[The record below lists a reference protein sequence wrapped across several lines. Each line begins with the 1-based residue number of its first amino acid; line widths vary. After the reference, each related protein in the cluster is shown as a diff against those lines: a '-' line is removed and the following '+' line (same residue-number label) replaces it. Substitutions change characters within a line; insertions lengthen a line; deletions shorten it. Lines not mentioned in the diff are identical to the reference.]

1 MLDVARDLIERRA
14 HSGDDDDAALLTLE
28 LFHAADE
35 VAALGAT
42 AAAAL
47 LLLNCREAL
56 LEQSA
61 DLFHLLAV
69 RSNDADL
76 VQADSGPLV
85 AGKGTRER

>member
-42 AAAAL
+42 AAAF